1 MPRWKAVWAVRATR
15 SATSSSDRQAK
26 GGRVIPTYAYKAY
39 NDRGAVET
47 GQLDSPSDAA
57 AYDTLRALGLTVV
70 DLQLGAAAPA
80 LPWWKRDITL
90 GGSDLSLGD
99 QAALAEQMATMFRVR
114 LPVLD
119 MLRILSQGAT
129 RADLRGQMDRV
140 ARLVAEG
147 MPFADAFAQSGPK
160 VAPVFLS
167 LLRAGQQSDAMPDQ
181 LADLARLLRLQDQL
195 RGQVATA
202 LIYPAILIVAA
213 LAVVLIVALTLA
225 PALAPLFVG
234 QDRPMPLSLS
244 IFLGLGGVITAWWP
258 LLLALLAVAVT
269 VAVLGLRAG
278 WGRVLFRLP
287 LFGPLVRDA
296 ALLAL
301 VRSLALMLKAG
312 RPLAE
317 ALRGLAEADRTGP
330 FAPDLTAA
338 VTALERGERAHA
350 ALAEGGRL
358 PIIVRELF
366 RVGEESNAL
375 VPVLDAL
382 SQTLAGQLEQST
394 QRVLRLLT
402 PILTLVIGGA
412 VGGLVY
418 SIMGAVLSINDLAF

>member
-1 MPRWKAVWAVRATR
+1 
-15 SATSSSDRQAK
+15 
-26 GGRVIPTYAYKAY
+26 
-39 NDRGAVET
+39 
-47 GQLDSPSDAA
+47 
-57 AYDTLRALGLTVV
+57 
-70 DLQLGAAAPA
+70 
-80 LPWWKRDITL
+80 
-90 GGSDLSLGD
+90 
-99 QAALAEQMATMFRVR
+99 
-114 LPVLD
+114 
-119 MLRILSQGAT
+119 
-129 RADLRGQMDRV
+129 
-140 ARLVAEG
+140 
-147 MPFADAFAQSGPK
+147 
-160 VAPVFLS
+160 
-167 LLRAGQQSDAMPDQ
+167 
-181 LADLARLLRLQDQL
+181 
-195 RGQVATA
+195 
-202 LIYPAILIVAA
+202 
-213 LAVVLIVALTLA
+213 
-225 PALAPLFVG
+225 
-234 QDRPMPLSLS
+234 MPLSLS

-358 PIIVRELF
+358 PVIVRELF

>member
-1 MPRWKAVWAVRATR
+1 
-15 SATSSSDRQAK
+15 
-26 GGRVIPTYAYKAY
+26 
-39 NDRGAVET
+39 
-47 GQLDSPSDAA
+47 
-57 AYDTLRALGLTVV
+57 
-70 DLQLGAAAPA
+70 
-80 LPWWKRDITL
+80 
-90 GGSDLSLGD
+90 
-99 QAALAEQMATMFRVR
+99 
-114 LPVLD
+114 
-119 MLRILSQGAT
+119 
-129 RADLRGQMDRV
+129 
-140 ARLVAEG
+140 
-147 MPFADAFAQSGPK
+147 
-160 VAPVFLS
+160 
-167 LLRAGQQSDAMPDQ
+167 
-181 LADLARLLRLQDQL
+181 
-195 RGQVATA
+195 
-202 LIYPAILIVAA
+202 
-213 LAVVLIVALTLA
+213 
-225 PALAPLFVG
+225 
-234 QDRPMPLSLS
+234 MPLSLS

-269 VAVLGLRAG
+269 VVLLGLRAG

>member
-1 MPRWKAVWAVRATR
+1 MPCWKVVWAVRATR
-15 SATSSSDRQAK
+15 SAISSSDHLAK
-26 GGRVIPTYAYKAY
+26 GNRVIPTYAYKAY

-47 GQLDSPSDAA
+47 GQLASPSDAA
-57 AYDTLRALGLTVV
+57 AYATLSALGLTVV
-70 DLQLGAAAPA
+70 ELQLGAENPTQ
-80 LPWWKRDITL
+80 PWWKRDITL
-90 GGSDLSLGD
+90 GKGGMTLGD

-129 RADLRGQMDRV
+129 RAELRGQMDRV

-160 VAPVFLS
+160 VAPVFLT
-167 LLRAGQQSDAMPDQ
+167 LLRAGQQSDAMPEQ
-181 LADLARLLRLQDQL
+181 LSDLARLLRLQDQL

-202 LIYPAILIVAA
+202 LIYPAILILAA

-244 IFLGLGGVITAWWP
+244 IFLGLGGFIAAWWP
-258 LLLALLAVAVT
+258 LLLALLAA
-269 VAVLGLRAG
+269 AIIAAILGLRAG

-317 ALRGLAEADRTGP
+317 ALRGLALADRTGP
-330 FAPDLTAA
+330 FAPELTAA

-382 SQTLAGQLEQST
+382 SQTLTGQLEQST

-418 SIMGAVLSINDLAF
+418 SIMAAVLSINDLAF